1 MKFEKIIEL
10 YGKDNNIILKENFKS
25 IPNNIKNLPQQNK
38 FKIIPIDINK
48 GIPRNLLEGEDN
60 LERTT
65 NQI

>member
-60 LERTT
+60 LE
-65 NQI
+65 